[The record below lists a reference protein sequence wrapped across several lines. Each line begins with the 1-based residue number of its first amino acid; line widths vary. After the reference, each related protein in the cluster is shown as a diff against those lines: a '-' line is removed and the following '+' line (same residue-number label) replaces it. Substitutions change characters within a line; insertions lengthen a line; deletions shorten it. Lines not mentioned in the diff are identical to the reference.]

1 MAVAE
6 SLTDYKRGDSSKV
19 ESLEDSTVR
28 VGETRFQGTIMLL
41 EWDQAR
47 RLKSGKEE
55 VKRKERI
62 LHLKSNT
69 SYVMVHIGHGIV
81 LRGRRSVP

>member
-1 MAVAE
+1 MVIAK
-6 SLTDYKRGDSSKV
+6 SLMDYKKGDSSKV

-69 SYVMVHIGHGIV
+69 SYVMVQIGHGIV